1 MEEDVTAKLSK
12 VDMNEAEAAAAL
24 ASALSYALS
33 GIDLIPR
40 IIRSQGEDGIPLV
53 EAYQTMMA
61 ESIFDAMMAIGM
73 GKDEIY
79 AHVGVHLASMEAITR
94 SLGGITIDDA
104 Y

>member
-1 MEEDVTAKLSK
+1 MEKDLTAKLSK

-73 GKDEIY
+73 GNQGVLCQSDGVWHFLVVNTSRFDE
-79 AHVGVHLASMEAITR
+79 
-94 SLGGITIDDA
+94 
-104 Y
+104 